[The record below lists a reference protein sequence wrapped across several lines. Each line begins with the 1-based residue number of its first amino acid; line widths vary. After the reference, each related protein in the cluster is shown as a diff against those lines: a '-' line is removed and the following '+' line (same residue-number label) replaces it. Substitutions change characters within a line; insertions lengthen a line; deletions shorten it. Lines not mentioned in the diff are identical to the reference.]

1 MCQPIPQEGVSVSRI
16 DFTPED
22 DIPDIP
28 SPVYRPY
35 YQGYDQWEQNR
46 YSGQSRYSGQGYV
59 NYQDSTRG
67 PK

>member
-16 DFTPED
+16 DFTPAKD

-28 SPVYRPY
+28 RRARPVYRPY
-35 YQGYDQWEQNR
+35 NQGYDQGYDQ
-46 YSGQSRYSGQGYV
+46 GFRYSGQGFV
-59 NYQDSTRG
+59 TRG